1 MSRDAQII
9 ALAATST
16 DLANQLVAAQNIAL
30 IELSAL
36 EAQLAAIQ
44 IQLAT
49 EQSKAVIAASSL
61 TVAQQATFTA
71 QAEAI
76 ATSTATLEA
85 ESIVIQSNM
94 ATIRAELDALGFS
107 GLTDSGMIVSPIVT
121 LTAPPGAS
129 QAILDKIAEFN
140 LLSTDLGAN
149 QQAINDNTAQ
159 LETLLSDLTALGVT
173 GLPNIDIVTLADPVL
188 NDFVVVLP
196 PVASPATP

>member
-1 MSRDAQII
+1 MS
-9 ALAATST
+9 AT
-16 DLANQLVAAQNIAL
+16 AGGVEQ
-30 IELSAL
+30 
-36 EAQLAAIQ
+36 AAI
-44 IQLAT
+44 
-49 EQSKAVIAASSL
+49 QSKAVIAASSL

-121 LTAPPGAS
+121 LTAPPRAS